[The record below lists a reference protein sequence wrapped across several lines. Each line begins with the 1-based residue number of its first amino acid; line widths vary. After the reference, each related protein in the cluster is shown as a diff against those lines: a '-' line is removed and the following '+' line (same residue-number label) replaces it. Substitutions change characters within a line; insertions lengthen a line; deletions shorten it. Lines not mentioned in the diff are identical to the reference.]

1 MPSSGMLASVVGR
14 LLLSS
19 QWDHTVGQPLS
30 RATPATPEIVRLVRD
45 EHDLVAG
52 MVKEQLVLR
61 ASGSDPTS
69 TASAERRQHIAL
81 R

>member
-1 MPSSGMLASVVGR
+1 MGMLASVVGR

-30 RATPATPEIVRLVRD
+30 QATPATPEMVRLVRD

-61 ASGSDPTS
+61 ASGSDSTS
-69 TASAERRQHIAL
+69 IASAERRQHIAL